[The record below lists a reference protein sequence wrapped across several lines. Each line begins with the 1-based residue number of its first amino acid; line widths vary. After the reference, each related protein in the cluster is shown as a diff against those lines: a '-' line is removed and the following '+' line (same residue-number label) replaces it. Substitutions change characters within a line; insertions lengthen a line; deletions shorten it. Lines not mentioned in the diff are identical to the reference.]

1 MDKTQDIVIMIGYG
15 PLLGGLLLV
24 IALLAGSLYTQ
35 QGKVRG
41 PLASL
46 RVPEL
51 LKEAQVTESDGVR
64 GEGSVV
70 EGTLGV
76 LEGTPTP
83 RVPSKTQEDRQ
94 DAEDQD
100 SAPHIRYRKYCHD
113 LPKEYCCDS
122 MKRGIE
128 GLGFIE
134 YYQYYDEYSFSS
146 YNGYPLA
153 TMRYCPFCG
162 KEIPSLRSLFGVM
175 KTQYMRERGWD
186 LDQIY
191 RYWGLY
197 RRGKSQ
203 EEAERIAEQEKI
215 ERIERIKSK
224 SRPPM

>member
-1 MDKTQDIVIMIGYG
+1 M
-15 PLLGGLLLV
+15 
-24 IALLAGSLYTQ
+24 
-35 QGKVRG
+35 
-41 PLASL
+41 
-46 RVPEL
+46 
-51 LKEAQVTESDGVR
+51 R

-76 LEGTPTP
+76 G
-83 RVPSKTQEDRQ
+83 VPSKTQEDRQ

-128 GLGFIE
+128 GLEFIE

-203 EEAERIAEQEKI
+203 EEAERIVEQEKI
-215 ERIERIKSK
+215 ERIKSK
-224 SRPPM
+224 SIPPM